1 MKGYSYMAKI
11 ISELLIA
18 LLFSQITGYDVF
30 VLLTICSYS
39 IELYKGFHKELKKI
53 NKSTKDKAVEKATK

>member
-1 MKGYSYMAKI
+1 MAKI

-18 LLFSQITGYDVF
+18 ILFSQITGYDVF
-30 VLLTICSYS
+30 SLLTICSYS
-39 IELYKGFHKELKKI
+39 IELYKGLRKALKKI

>member
-1 MKGYSYMAKI
+1 MAKI

-18 LLFSQITGYDVF
+18 FLFSSITDYDVF

-39 IELYKGFHKELKKI
+39 IELYIGFHKALKKI
-53 NKSTKDKAVEKATK
+53 IKSTKDQAVEKATK